1 MAAAAL
7 CSCSEEEEYT
17 PGTPE
22 DESSY
27 GVYFPSQTT
36 STMVELA
43 PQEKTTVSFRLRR
56 KKTDDEITVPVN
68 VTASEK
74 GIFVIDPVVF
84 KTGEKET
91 NITINFPAAKVGVK
105 YECVISIDDPEYVTV
120 YGPLATKIGRA
131 HV

>member
-1 MAAAAL
+1 MAAATL

-27 GVYFPSQTT
+27 GVYFPSQTI
-36 STMVELA
+36 STTVELA

-74 GIFVIDPVVF
+74 GILLGNVLAL
-84 KTGEKET
+84 T
-91 NITINFPAAKVGVK
+91 NGI
-105 YECVISIDDPEYVTV
+105 
-120 YGPLATKIGRA
+120 
-131 HV
+131 